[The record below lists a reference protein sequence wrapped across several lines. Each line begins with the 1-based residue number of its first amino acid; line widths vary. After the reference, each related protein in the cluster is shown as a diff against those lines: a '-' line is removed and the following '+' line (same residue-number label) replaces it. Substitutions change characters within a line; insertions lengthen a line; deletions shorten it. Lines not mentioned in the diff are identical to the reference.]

1 MSDIV
6 RHIDLGDFETFR
18 ELRPDKAQAV
28 KVAEETCEVYSA
40 WEDFDR
46 ICEQTDEHV
55 AESYGGALVDRAC
68 STLLDECVD
77 VCQAIAN
84 LVAALGVTQGEWQDA
99 VERCHARNDERGRYR

>member
-6 RHIDLGDFETFR
+6 THVDLGDFETFR

-46 ICEQTDEHV
+46 ICEQMDEHV
-55 AESYGGALVDRAC
+55 AESYGGALVDRAR
-68 STLLDECVD
+68 STLLDECAD
-77 VCQAIAN
+77 VCQAVAN
-84 LVAALGVTQGEWQDA
+84 LLTALGVDGDEWA
-99 VERCHARNDERGRYR
+99 AAIGRCEKRNRERGRY

>member
-40 WEDFDR
+40 WEDWWY
-46 ICEQTDEHV
+46 EQPGDD
-55 AESYGGALVDRAC
+55 GGELTER
-68 STLLDECVD
+68 LLDECAD
-77 VCQAIAN
+77 VCQAVAN
-84 LVAALGVTQGEWQDA
+84 LVASLGVTQWEWQDA
-99 VERCHARNDERGRYR
+99 IERCHGRNEARGRYR

>member
-6 RHIDLGDFETFR
+6 THVDLGDFETFR

-40 WEDFDR
+40 WEDWWH
-46 ICEQTDEHV
+46 EQPGDDGGDL
-55 AESYGGALVDRAC
+55 AER
-68 STLLDECVD
+68 LLDECAD

-84 LVAALGVTQGEWQDA
+84 LVAALGVTQAEWQAA
-99 VERCHARNDERGRYR
+99 VERCHGRNDERGRYH